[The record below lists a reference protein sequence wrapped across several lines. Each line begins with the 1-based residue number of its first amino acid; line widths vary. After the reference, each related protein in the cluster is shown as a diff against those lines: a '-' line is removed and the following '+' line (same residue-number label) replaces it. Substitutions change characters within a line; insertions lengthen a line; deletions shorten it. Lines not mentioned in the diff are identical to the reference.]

1 MEIDLLHLWAQMG
14 IAAKLVVISLSVMA
28 VVTIAVT
35 IDRLLALSRWNR
47 EAAKVAPRAA
57 EAVRGRQYSAFI
69 AEVGDNKQPLPR
81 LLRAGLKSYVDS
93 LKQNAA
99 DVTPVEFARR
109 ELIRV
114 AEIIGSDCRRGMNA
128 LASIASVAPFVGLFG
143 TVVGIIAAFEGIA
156 KSGSGGLGAVSAG
169 IAEALIVTGI
179 GLGVAIPAV
188 LLFNFLSA
196 KIDRFE
202 LSLQTASGELVDQL
216 EKNHGNDREQ
226 RTVAAA

>member
-28 VVTIAVT
+28 IITIAVT
-35 IDRLLALSRWNR
+35 IDRLVAISRWHR
-47 EAAKVAPRAA
+47 EAAKYAPRAA
-57 EAVRGRQYSAFI
+57 EAVRGHQYAAFV
-69 AEVGDNKQPLPR
+69 AEVGDNKHPLPR
-81 LLRAGLKSYVDS
+81 LLRAGLKSYLDGI
-93 LKQNAA
+93 KQPSHEITA
-99 DVTPVEFARR
+99 VEFARR
-109 ELIRV
+109 ELARV
-114 AEIIGSDCRRGMNA
+114 AEMIGADCRRGMNA

-156 KSGSGGLGAVSAG
+156 KTGSGGLGAVSAG

-202 LSLQTASGELVDQL
+202 LSLQTASGELIDQL
-216 EKNHGNDREQ
+216 EKNHGHDRE
-226 RTVAAA
+226 RVAA

>member
-1 MEIDLLHLWAQMG
+1 VEIDLLHLWSQMG
-14 IAAKLVVISLSVMA
+14 IAARLVVISLSLMA

-35 IDRLLALSRWNR
+35 IDRLLALARWR
-47 EAAKVAPRAA
+47 RDAAKVAPRAA
-57 EAVRGRQYSAFI
+57 EAVRSRQYGAFI
-69 AEVGDNKQPLPR
+69 AEMGDSRQPLPR
-81 LLRAGLKSYVDS
+81 LLRAGLKSYVDALWQGTGEVS
-93 LKQNAA
+93 
-99 DVTPVEFARR
+99 PVELARR
-109 ELIRV
+109 ELLRAV
-114 AEIIGSDCRRGMNA
+114 DLVGDDCRRGMNA

-156 KSGSGGLGAVSAG
+156 KNGSGGLGAVSAG

-196 KIDRFE
+196 RIDRFV

-226 RTVAAA
+226 RAVAA

>member
-35 IDRLLALSRWNR
+35 VDRLLALGRWRR
-47 EAAKVAPRAA
+47 ESAKVAPRAA

-69 AEVGDNKQPLPR
+69 AEVGDSRQPLPR

-93 LKQNAA
+93 LRQSGH
-99 DVTPVEFARR
+99 DVSPVEFARR
-109 ELIRV
+109 ELARV
-114 AEIIGSDCRRGMNA
+114 AELVGSACRRGMNA

-188 LLFNFLSA
+188 LLFNYLSGR
-196 KIDRFE
+196 IDRFE
-202 LSLQTASGELVDQL
+202 LALQTASGELVDQL
-216 EKNHGNDREQ
+216 EKNHGSDREQ
-226 RTVAAA
+226 RIAAA

>member
-14 IAAKLVVISLSVMA
+14 IAARLVVISLSVMGI
-28 VVTIAVT
+28 VTIAVT
-35 IDRLLALSRWNR
+35 VDRLLALRRWHR
-47 EAAKVAPRAA
+47 EAAEIAPRAA
-57 EAVRGRQYSAFI
+57 TAVRSRQYASFVT
-69 AEVGDNKQPLPR
+69 EMGDNKYPLPR
-81 LLRAGLKSYVDS
+81 LLRAGLKSYLDAI
-93 LKQNAA
+93 KAPA
-99 DVTPVEFARR
+99 GDVSAVEFSRR
-109 ELIRV
+109 ELARV
-114 AEIIGSDCRRGMNA
+114 AEVIGSDCRRGMNA
-128 LASIASVAPFVGLFG
+128 LASVASVAPFVGLFG

-156 KSGSGGLGAVSAG
+156 KTGSGGLGAVSAG

-216 EKNHGNDREQ
+216 EKNHGHDRVE
-226 RTVAAA
+226 RCAA